1 MLSGAMTH
9 KVEFSILMRK
19 NVAPVDAL
27 NPTGKAHWRTSDHGV
42 LDVEVYRS
50 PSAWPA
56 SVEDLFNFAEQ
67 ERIGMGSAWYQ
78 NLASNGLPADSCV
91 RFYVL
96 SRNHVPVA
104 ALPVLI
110 HNVPRRA
117 VSALAS
123 FYTTLFAPA
132 LAGTEGTPALT
143 RLIQAVIAGNGPLQR
158 LEFAP
163 MDPLGRAMGCLRAAL
178 KANGMVTFDYFCHG
192 NWFLPVN
199 CDWSSYLQQRE
210 GGVRSTVRRMER
222 KLMAERARVEIIS
235 DPLDVERCIAAFD
248 HVYGR
253 SWKRPEPYPGFM
265 PGLIRLCAARGWLRL
280 GLVSLAGQAIAVQ
293 LWIVANGR
301 AEVYKLAYDES
312 FKAFAPGTVLTA
324 CLLQHVLE
332 VDKVSEVDYLIG
344 DDSYKAQ
351 WMTQRRERW
360 GLLAFN
366 PRTAAGLLGCLRES
380 AGRVLKAARTWLLG
394 LRAKMLA

>member
-1 MLSGAMTH
+1 
-9 KVEFSILMRK
+9 
-19 NVAPVDAL
+19 
-27 NPTGKAHWRTSDHGV
+27 
-42 LDVEVYRS
+42 
-50 PSAWPA
+50 
-56 SVEDLFNFAEQ
+56 
-67 ERIGMGSAWYQ
+67 MGSAWYQ

-104 ALPVLI
+104 ALPVLM
-110 HNVPRRA
+110 HNVPSRA
-117 VSALAS
+117 VSALSS

-178 KANGMVTFDYFCHG
+178 RANGMVTFDYFCHG

-324 CLLQHVLE
+324 RLLQHVLE

-366 PRTAAGLLGCLRES
+366 PRTAAGLRGCLRES

-394 LRAKMLA
+394 LRAKLLA